1 MPGTILSWR
10 ILLLAVLFASD
21 KLLVE
26 VRAFTTTRTTTTT
39 TTPVASFPLAFSPA
53 PQATTTAAAAT
64 TTTTTTTTT
73 TALFAAKKKKKTT
86 KKSAGPTFGGFGGA
100 AMEPCPC
107 GGGETYSA
115 CCSRVHKDVQNF
127 RKAPAEQIV
136 RARYSAYSRKLPE
149 FLMMS
154 THPNNKAFNP
164 DLRKW
169 KEDIKLNMYD
179 NFDLSNCVIV
189 EERYDEPSYSSSSS
203 SDEEE
208 PETATV
214 KFIAEMVLKET
225 GEKTSFMETSVFE
238 RAKNS
243 GAWLYLSGEIE
254 EAPGAED
261 EDKESGDGDVS
272 VEERLASQL

>member
-1 MPGTILSWR
+1 MSGTILSRTIWLR
-10 ILLLAVLFASD
+10 ALLVVLFASD
-21 KLLVE
+21 KLYVE
-26 VRAFTTTRTTTTT
+26 VRAFTTSPPFARS
-39 TTPVASFPLAFSPA
+39 PVALEPPSVVVASE
-53 PQATTTAAAAT
+53 TTTA
-64 TTTTTTTTT
+64 TTT
-73 TALFAAKKKKKTT
+73 TALFAAKKKKNKAGGN
-86 KKSAGPTFGGFGGA
+86 KKSGGGVPFGGFGGA

-107 GGGETYSA
+107 GAGETYSS
-115 CCSRVHKDVQNF
+115 CCSKVHKDVQNF
-127 RKAPAEQIV
+127 RKASAEQIV

-189 EERYDEPSYSSSSS
+189 EEQYNEPASSEDET
-203 SDEEE
+203 
-208 PETATV
+208 ETATV

-225 GEKTSFMETSVFE
+225 GETTSFMETSTFE

-254 EAPGAED
+254 AAPGDED
-261 EDKESGDGDVS
+261 EESGDEDIS
-272 VEERLASQL
+272 VEEKLASQL

>member
-26 VRAFTTTRTTTTT
+26 VWAFTTTRTTTTT
-39 TTPVASFPLAFSPA
+39 TTTPVSSFPLAFSPA
-53 PQATTTAAAAT
+53 PQATTAA
-64 TTTTTTTTT
+64 TTTTTTT

-115 CCSRVHKDVQNF
+115 CCSRVHKDVQKF

-189 EERYDEPSYSSSSS
+189 EERYDEPSSSSSLS
-203 SDEEE
+203 SSEEE
-208 PETATV
+208 ETETATV

-261 EDKESGDGDVS
+261 EDEDKESGDGDVS